1 MRKRL
6 SWKFGYRHGKAGR
19 AFDCPWWAIEETY
32 QVAYLLGKL
41 RGVKSPPS
49 MEDRAPYIRPLEI
62 RASKDPSD
70 YEIENSESH
79 GSTLQCVG
87 CERVIRIAAIHKI
100 GPAVAHQSFDLP
112 DRS

>member
-1 MRKRL
+1 
-6 SWKFGYRHGKAGR
+6 
-19 AFDCPWWAIEETY
+19 
-32 QVAYLLGKL
+32 
-41 RGVKSPPS
+41 

-87 CERVIRIAAIHKI
+87 GERVIRIAGIHKI
-100 GPAVAHQSFDLP
+100 GTGVAQQSFDLL
-112 DRS
+112 DRSPNYTARLAGLNLALQLDGAPIGAAGGLREDRCTVNE